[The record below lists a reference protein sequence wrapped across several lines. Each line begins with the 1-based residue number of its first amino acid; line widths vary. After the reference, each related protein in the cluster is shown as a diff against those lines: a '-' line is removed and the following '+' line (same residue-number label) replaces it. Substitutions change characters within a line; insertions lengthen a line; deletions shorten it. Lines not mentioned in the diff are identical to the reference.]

1 MAITIKDVAKKAG
14 VGIGT
19 VSRVLNGGNSV
30 RQSTKEKVEEAI
42 RVLEYTPN
50 QQARRLVTGKSLT
63 VGVIA
68 PFFTSQSVVERLRGI
83 ESVIAASDYDLI
95 IYNIDNIERLNKY
108 VKQLATD
115 EKVDGLIVI
124 SRELDKAQIERLE
137 RANINVVILDA
148 ESSHL
153 SSVAIDDIAGG
164 YNATQHLINL
174 KHKKIGMVADIFERQ
189 LGNDSSKDRF
199 TGYKKALEENGIPFD
214 PNLVLDTGLS
224 RQHGYQMASQLLRL
238 PERPTAIVAASDVL
252 ASGVLQAAQEM
263 HINIPYDL
271 SVIGYDDIELAEFM
285 NLTTIRQPLFESG
298 IKAAE
303 LLLGILD
310 HPEKEIG
317 SFRLSTSVVI
327 RGTTAI
333 APR

>member
-1 MAITIKDVAKKAG
+1 MAVTIKDVAKRAG

-30 RQSTKEKVEEAI
+30 RHSTREKVEDAI
-42 RVLEYTPN
+42 KELDYTPN
-50 QQARRLVTGKSLT
+50 LQARRLVTGKSLT

-83 ESVIAASDYDLI
+83 ENVFAASDYDLI

-108 VKQLATD
+108 VKQLSVE

-124 SRELDKAQIERLE
+124 SRELDPSQIAKLE
-137 RANINVVILDA
+137 LANIKVVILDA

-153 SSVAIDDIAGG
+153 SSVTIDDVAGG

-174 KHKKIGMVADIFERQ
+174 GHKCIGMVADIFERQ

-199 TGYKKALEENGIPFD
+199 TGYKKALEENSLPYNPD
-214 PNLVLDTGLS
+214 LVLDLGLS
-224 RQHGYQMASQLLRL
+224 RQDGYQMASRLLRL
-238 PERPTAIVAASDVL
+238 PNRPTAIVAASDVL
-252 ASGVLQAAQEM
+252 ASGVLQAAREM
-263 HINIPYDL
+263 NINIPYDL

-285 NLTTIRQPLFESG
+285 NLTTIRQPLFDSG
-298 IKAAE
+298 KSAAE
-303 LLLGILD
+303 LLLAEMNNLEQEAQ
-310 HPEKEIG
+310 HTQL
-317 SFRLSTSVVI
+317 RTSVVI
-327 RGTTAI
+327 RGTTAV